1 MVYTGTKNKHWY
13 FDQPL
18 PKIANLLT
26 HQLSIPPGNS
36 GWNRGKWNL
45 NNHVPTWGGGKF
57 STTRVGWSVI
67 WYKLQVSWNLWA
79 PWRVSASNYHLNS
92 LNKVTFWRMIPP
104 PAPGKL
110 TKNHLKIKESMLG
123 VDDSFGKNDPSV
135 AETQCIPLPGS
146 LEVMIPPNNHVKWH
160 VK

>member
-45 NNHVPTWGGGKF
+45 NNHVPTWGGEHFQQQG
-57 STTRVGWSVI
+57 
-67 WYKLQVSWNLWA
+67 
-79 PWRVSASNYHLNS
+79 
-92 LNKVTFWRMIPP
+92 
-104 PAPGKL
+104 
-110 TKNHLKIKESMLG
+110 LG
-123 VDDSFGKNDPSV
+123 G
-135 AETQCIPLPGS
+135 Q
-146 LEVMIPPNNHVKWH
+146 
-160 VK
+160 